1 MIVPTGQDVA
11 RLAGMTADP
20 ADDTRTRILRAA
32 LDLFAEHGY
41 QRTSLRQIGERLRL
55 TKTAILYHFPAKEH
69 LLAALIEPLLADLER
84 LLDATQ
90 GQPTEQA
97 RWTVLEG
104 WVDIMLAHRRP
115 LGMLY
120 HDIALVGRGD
130 TYHRLI
136 TIAMRANDVIA
147 GPDAGRRERVRAVQ
161 AVAACSDPIVFFTD
175 VPDEVLRADM
185 LDGVRR
191 LLAPPPTDA
200 AAPPPLSAAAGPH
213 ANAGAGPHANAAAGA
228 RTELA
233 AGTRGTT
240 TVPASARETPAP
252 GTERDAASG
261 SAARRRHRAR
271 PAERRAGVDGRD
283 GRPRWGG
290 SRSRRPGGC
299 TRRAPTRW
307 TPSPPRWVSRGPPS
321 TAT

>member
-1 MIVPTGQDVA
+1 MIVPTGQGVA
-11 RLAGMTADP
+11 RLVGMTADP

-69 LLAALIEPLLADLER
+69 LLAALVEPLLADLER
-84 LLDATQ
+84 LLDAAQT
-90 GQPTEQA
+90 QPTERA

-104 WVDIMLAHRRP
+104 WVDVILAHRRP

-136 TIAMRANDVIA
+136 TIAMRANDIIA

-161 AVAACSDPIVFFTD
+161 AVAACSDPVVFFTD
-175 VPDEVLRADM
+175 VSDEVLRADM

-191 LLAPPPTDA
+191 LLTAPTAD
-200 AAPPPLSAAAGPH
+200 AAGPTE
-213 ANAGAGPHANAAAGA
+213 ADPAGADAGPTHPPS
-228 RTELA
+228 LA
-233 AGTRGTT
+233 L
-240 TVPASARETPAP
+240 ASRADAAP
-252 GTERDAASG
+252 GGGA
-261 SAARRRHRAR
+261 AARRRR
-271 PAERRAGVDGRD
+271 P
-283 GRPRWGG
+283 GRPPALGREQVEAA
-290 SRSRRPGGC
+290 RRMHAAGTHSVDAIAATLG
-299 TRRAPTRW
+299 
-307 TPSPPRWVSRGPPS
+307 VSR
-321 TAT
+321 ATVYRHLDGQ

>member
-1 MIVPTGQDVA
+1 
-11 RLAGMTADP
+11 MTADP

-84 LLDATQ
+84 LLDAAQ

-175 VPDEVLRADM
+175 VSDEVLRADM

-191 LLAPPPTDA
+191 LLG
-200 AAPPPLSAAAGPH
+200 PLP
-213 ANAGAGPHANAAAGA
+213 ANAAAGPHANAAAGPHA
-228 RTELA
+228 NAA
-233 AGTRGTT
+233 AGPLANAGAG
-240 TVPASARETPAP
+240 PHA
-252 GTERDAASG
+252 DAA
-261 SAARRRHRAR
+261 
-271 PAERRAGVDGRD
+271 
-283 GRPRWGG
+283 
-290 SRSRRPGGC
+290 
-299 TRRAPTRW
+299 
-307 TPSPPRWVSRGPPS
+307 
-321 TAT
+321 

>member
-69 LLAALIEPLLADLER
+69 LLAALVEPLLADLER
-84 LLDATQ
+84 LLDAAQT
-90 GQPTEQA
+90 QPTERA

-104 WVDIMLAHRRP
+104 WVDVILAHRRP

-136 TIAMRANDVIA
+136 TIAMRANDIIA

-161 AVAACSDPIVFFTD
+161 AVAACSDPVVFFTD
-175 VPDEVLRADM
+175 VSDEVLRADM

-191 LLAPPPTDA
+191 LLTAPTAD
-200 AAPPPLSAAAGPH
+200 AAGPPE
-213 ANAGAGPHANAAAGA
+213 ADPAGAPVRPTDPAAAA
-228 RTELA
+228 LA
-233 AGTRGTT
+233 H
-240 TVPASARETPAP
+240 ASPPDAAP
-252 GTERDAASG
+252 GGGA
-261 SAARRRHRAR
+261 AARRRR
-271 PAERRAGVDGRD
+271 P
-283 GRPRWGG
+283 GRPCGAGSGAGRGG
-290 SRSRRPGGC
+290 PADARGGHPLGGRHRRHVGCLAGHRLPPPGPAIM
-299 TRRAPTRW
+299 RQF
-307 TPSPPRWVSRGPPS
+307 
-321 TAT
+321 

>member
-1 MIVPTGQDVA
+1 
-11 RLAGMTADP
+11 MTADP

-55 TKTAILYHFPAKEH
+55 TKTAILYHFPAKEN
-69 LLAALIEPLLADLER
+69 LLAALVEPLLADLER
-84 LLDATQ
+84 LLDAAQ

-104 WVDIMLAHRRP
+104 WVDVILAHRRP

-136 TIAMRANDVIA
+136 TIAMRANDLIA

-161 AVAACSDPIVFFTD
+161 AVAACSDPVVFFTD
-175 VPDEVLRADM
+175 VSDEVLRADM

-191 LLAPPPTDA
+191 LLTAPPAD
-200 AAPPPLSAAAGPH
+200 AAGPP
-213 ANAGAGPHANAAAGA
+213 AADPAGTAARRAVPADPALAEASRPDAAPGSEVVTRRRRPGRPRALGREQVEAA
-228 RTELA
+228 RRMHA
-233 AGTRGTT
+233 AGTHS
-240 TVPASARETPAP
+240 V
-252 GTERDAASG
+252 DAI
-261 SAARRRHRAR
+261 AATL
-271 PAERRAGVDGRD
+271 G
-283 GRPRWGG
+283 
-290 SRSRRPGGC
+290 
-299 TRRAPTRW
+299 
-307 TPSPPRWVSRGPPS
+307 VSR
-321 TAT
+321 ATVYRHLDEQQ